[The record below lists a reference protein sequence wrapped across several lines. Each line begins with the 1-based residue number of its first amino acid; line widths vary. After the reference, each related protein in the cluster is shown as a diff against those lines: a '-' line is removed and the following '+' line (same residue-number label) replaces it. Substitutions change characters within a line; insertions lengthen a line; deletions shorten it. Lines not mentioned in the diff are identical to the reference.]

1 MNAFHRE
8 MIPGSSCTR
17 KENVDIQILV
27 TSLND
32 NRKVMQAIGI
42 TIGTTTITKKWNQFS
57 QFR

>member
-8 MIPGSSCTR
+8 MIPGSSCRR

-32 NRKVMQAIGI
+32 DRKVMQAIGI

>member
-8 MIPGSSCTR
+8 IIPGSSCTR
-17 KENVDIQILV
+17 KENVDIQILA

-32 NRKVMQAIGI
+32 NRKVMQATAI
-42 TIGTTTITKKWNQFS
+42 TTGPTTITKKWNQFS